1 MIYKANEPE
10 RTINSMKGQL
20 FGSKPSEMYGNNRY
34 KEKTGQVEKLIL
46 WASVVTVLG
55 LVQLP
60 YQKIDGNPV
69 PTVVFKNS
77 PSLFHAF
84 ILSLNFAFFG
94 SFVTIS
100 LRERYPRLARCCL
113 LLAVVSMTVGVAILA
128 WLMVPLLIFK
138 LGAALF

>member
-1 MIYKANEPE
+1 
-10 RTINSMKGQL
+10 MKGQV